1 MLRAI
6 LAAIVGYVLLA
17 VVLMVLLFG
26 AYFAVGV
33 ERSFQPAS
41 YEPSTLWLALMFAS
55 GLVAAILGGF
65 VATKIGGPRGVRI
78 FLGLIV
84 AMAALEVAMRIGK
97 ANEEPEV
104 RGADVSAMDA
114 AMKAS
119 PPLWVTLVNPVI
131 GIAGVLVGARMAG
144 KKAA

>member
-17 VVLMVLLFG
+17 VVLMALYFG

-33 ERSFQPAS
+33 ERSFQPTS

-55 GLVAAILGGF
+55 GLVAAIPGGF
-65 VATKIGGPRGVRI
+65 VATKIGGARGVRI
-78 FLGLIV
+78 LLGLLV
-84 AMAALEVAMRIGK
+84 AMAALEVAMQMGK

-104 RGADVSAMDA
+104 RGADVTAMEE
-114 AMKAS
+114 
-119 PPLWVTLVNPVI
+119 L
-131 GIAGVLVGARMAG
+131 IACYTTKSGSRRP
-144 KKAA
+144 